1 MFKRILVC
9 GAGAIGGT
17 IAAFLARAGHPV
29 MVVDLVA
36 DHVAKIREEG
46 LAITG
51 PVADFSARMDAVT
64 PADLTGEFD
73 LVLLAVKAH
82 HTRSAVEATRPH
94 LATDGTLVSVQN
106 GLNEYLIASL
116 VGAQRTLGCFVHFG
130 ADYERPGRIAYH
142 IRMPMM
148 LGELDGRVT
157 ERLRAVHAVL
167 RDFEPDAGMT
177 DNIFGF
183 LWSKLVFSAMMI
195 VQALVEVPTQEFL
208 DDPRY
213 RPLIRRIASE
223 VARVAAAQNVR
234 LMPFQGFEAAAF
246 LSGDDAAMDAAI
258 TDYADRRR
266 GSNKVFMGVYRDLFI
281 RHRQTEVVPW
291 YAPVLELARTHGI
304 AVPALATG
312 VSAIEA
318 MESERTPLR
327 GDLAAKVDA
336 LLGDAVPVKPVS

>member
-1 MFKRILVC
+1 MFERILVC

-17 IAAFLARAGHPV
+17 IAAFLARAGHPIV
-29 MVVDLVA
+29 AVDLA
-36 DHVAKIREEG
+36 TEHVAKIREEG

-51 PVADFSARMDAVT
+51 PVAEFSVRMEAVT
-64 PADLTGEFD
+64 PPELDGEFD
-73 LVLLAVKAH
+73 LILLAVKAQ
-82 HTRSAVEATRPH
+82 HTGSAVEAIRPH
-94 LATDGTLVSVQN
+94 LAADGTLVSVQN

-130 ADYERPGRIAYH
+130 ADYDAPGRIAYH

-148 LGELDGRVT
+148 LGELDGRMT

-167 RDFEPDAGMT
+167 LDFEPDAGMT

-195 VQALVEVPTQEFL
+195 AQALVDVPTQEFL

-213 RPLIRRIASE
+213 RPVIRRIAGD

-258 TDYADRRR
+258 SSYADRRR
-266 GSNKVFMGVYRDLFI
+266 GSNKIFMGVYRDLFI

-312 VSAIEA
+312 VSVIEA
-318 MESERTPLR
+318 MESGRTSLR
-327 GDLAAKVDA
+327 GDLAAKIGA
-336 LLGDAVPVKPVS
+336 LLGDARPA